1 MNTDRPNSDLS
12 FITNEGEDTLQRRFG
27 DLLRDSQTFDCLI
40 AYFYASGFDAVYPYL
55 QDLSETRI
63 LAGMGVDARIVRAVH
78 DARDH
83 GVQQEFDHAEMSHA
97 QIEQRTNEF
106 VNQDIAD
113 ESDTESIDRGIRRLL
128 KLLDAGKL
136 QVRVHRD
143 PCIHSKLYIMTFKEG
158 DRDKGRV
165 ITGSS
170 NLTRGGLIDNLE
182 FNVELKNRGD
192 YDFAKQKFDQ
202 LWQDGVDVTKQY
214 QEAIRRHVWVRD
226 ELSPYE
232 LYLKFLYEYF
242 KEDLAS
248 MDQPLRGAKYYPK
261 GFKDLEYQ
269 RQAVINAQKIL
280 AKYGGVFLSDVVGL
294 GKTYMAAML
303 AKELDGRNLVIA
315 PPALLRS
322 GPGSWERVLE
332 GFHVPARCESLG
344 KLDAILANG
353 VEMYDNVFI
362 DEAHR
367 FRNDQTPSYS
377 DLMQI
382 CRGKRVILVT
392 ATPYNN
398 KPNDVLSLLKLFQLP
413 HQSTVPN
420 VRNLA
425 AFFKRQEKE
434 IRKYDRQRD
443 PGLYMDAVKRSSK
456 NTREQILRH
465 VMVRRTRKDIE
476 TNFDQDTVKGKL
488 KFPKVNNPE
497 RLYYYLG
504 ANENRIFDKT
514 LECIGTSLTYA
525 RYRILLYNEDETLLN
540 QLERQGQENLG
551 VFMKILLLK
560 RLESSF
566 EAFKQSINR
575 FLHIYEQVIKAYQ
588 AGHVY
593 ISKDYPTKLYELIA
607 GEDIAEIEELV
618 LAGKADEY
626 PAKDFRPALI
636 RDLEHDHQILSQIK
650 TWWQDIQGDPKL
662 TQLVK
667 ELAERPTLQE
677 NRIIIFTEFRET
689 AAYLHREIQQ
699 RRIGRPLLFT
709 GDSSDSARDLVL
721 RNFDATATQSMDE
734 HNILISTDVL
744 SEGVNLHRANVVIN
758 YDLPW
763 NPTRMMQRVGRI
775 NRLDAPADQ
784 LHTFNFFPTPQS
796 EKHLGLEALAKGKI
810 EAFLNLL
817 GGDTKL
823 LTEDETITSHTL
835 FERLGDAKT
844 ITGEDEE
851 EGTSELKYL
860 QVIRQIAKQDPELL
874 AKIKRLPLK
883 ARSVK
888 TADGEILSQ
897 AQMLASAS
905 TTPPKQG
912 KIAPALLT
920 YFRRGSLHKFF
931 LTQPQGVTNELPFI
945 LAAPLLA
952 CPINEP
958 RGTWP
963 EAKWFYNELGKN
975 KDAFQMATSEFK
987 PDLSGSRDGAARL
1000 LDLLKLCIDG
1010 IDVLTKEEEEYM
1022 QLVMDRLDAG
1032 SISKYVTRK
1041 AYHAIEKLKEN
1052 IADPRKVIV
1061 VLRGCIPDG
1070 LLTKHYSEQ
1079 EIAAETLPEI
1089 ILSLCLLNKEDG

>member
-1 MNTDRPNSDLS
+1 MTIERPNSDLS

-27 DLLRDSQTFDCLI
+27 DLLRDSQAFDCLI
-40 AYFYASGFDAVYPYL
+40 AYFYASGFHAVCPFL
-55 QDLSETRI
+55 ENLDSVRI
-63 LAGMGVDARIVRAVH
+63 LVGMTVDPH
-78 DARDH
+78 L
-83 GVQQEFDHAEMSHA
+83 VQAMQERGEQLEMRP
-97 QIEQRTNEF
+97 IRTSYAKVKQQTNASIHR
-106 VNQDIAD
+106 DIA
-113 ESDTESIDRGIRRLL
+113 SAPDTEAVDTGIRRFSAW
-128 KLLDAGKL
+128 LDAGKL
-136 QVRVHRD
+136 QIRVHRD
-143 PCIHSKLYIMTFKEG
+143 PRIHSKLYIMTFKEG

-170 NLTRGGLIDNLE
+170 NLTRSGLMDNLE

-192 YDFAKQKFDQ
+192 YDFARKKFDQ
-202 LWQDGVDVTKQY
+202 LWRDGVEVGDEYKKIITQY
-214 QEAIRRHVWVRD
+214 IQVRD

-269 RQAVINAQKIL
+269 RQAVINAKKIL
-280 AKYGGVFLSDVVGL
+280 LKYGGVFLSDVVGL

-332 GFHVPARCESLG
+332 GFHVVARCESLG

-353 VEMYDNVFI
+353 VEMYKNVFI

-382 CRGKRVILVT
+382 CRGKKVILVT

-434 IRKYDRQRD
+434 IRKHDRHRD
-443 PGLYMDAVKRSSK
+443 PGLYLDAVKRSSK

-465 VMVRRTRKDIE
+465 LMVRRTRKDIE
-476 TNFDQDTVKGKL
+476 NNFDQDTVKGRL
-488 KFPKVNNPE
+488 KFPKVNAPE
-497 RLYYYLG
+497 RLYYHLG
-504 ANENRIFDKT
+504 GNENRVFDNT
-514 LECIGTSLTYA
+514 LECIGKSLTYA
-525 RYRILLYNEDETLLN
+525 RYKILLYSKDETLLN
-540 QLERQGQENLG
+540 QQVQQGPENLG
-551 VFMKILLLK
+551 VLMKILLLK

-575 FLHIYEQVIKAYQ
+575 FLDIYERVIKAYQ

-593 ISKDYPTKLYELIA
+593 ISKDYSAKLYELIA
-607 GEDIAEIEELV
+607 AEDIAKIEELIS
-618 LAGKADEY
+618 AGKADKY
-626 PAKDFRPALI
+626 LAQNFRPGLI
-636 RDLEHDHQILSQIK
+636 RDLKHDYQILSQIK

-667 ELAERPTLQE
+667 ELEGRPTLQE

-689 AAYLHREIQQ
+689 AAYLYREIQQ
-699 RRIGRPLLFT
+699 RKIGRPLLFT

-721 RNFDATATQSMDE
+721 GNFDATATQAADE
-734 HNILISTDVL
+734 YNILISTDVL

-775 NRLDAPADQ
+775 NRLDAPTDQ
-784 LHTFNFFPTPQS
+784 IHTFNFFPTPQS
-796 EKHLGLEALAKGKI
+796 EEHLGLEALAKGKI

-835 FERLGDAKT
+835 FERLGDVKT

-851 EGTSELKYL
+851 EDTSELKYL
-860 QVIRQIAKQDPELL
+860 RVIRHIAKQDPDLL
-874 AKIKRLPLK
+874 AKIKQLPLK

-888 TADGEILSQ
+888 TADVEVLSQ
-897 AQMLASAS
+897 AQMLEPAP
-905 TTPPKQG
+905 TTPPKQD
-912 KIAPALLT
+912 KVAPALLT
-920 YFRRGSLHKFF
+920 YFRKGSLHKFF
-931 LTQPQGVTNELPFI
+931 LTQLQDVTNELPFI
-945 LAAPLLA
+945 SAAALLA
-952 CPINEP
+952 CPVGEP

-963 EAKWFYNELGKN
+963 GAGWFYNEFKKN
-975 KDAFQMATSEFK
+975 KDAFRQVTSE
-987 PDLSGSRDGAARL
+987 LGLGQSGDSQDNAARIL
-1000 LDLLKLCIDG
+1000 PLLKFSMKKKAM
-1010 IDVLTKEEEEYM
+1010 LTKEENDYM
-1022 QLVMDRLDAG
+1022 QSIIHRLGAR
-1032 SISKYVTRK
+1032 SIPKYVTKRTYR
-1041 AYHAIEKLKEN
+1041 AMQDLQGQIG
-1052 IADPRKVIV
+1052 DPRELMV
-1061 VLRGCIPDG
+1061 VLKRWIPDD
-1070 LLTKHYSEQ
+1070 LLKQHYSEKVV
-1079 EIAAETLPEI
+1079 AAETRAEI
-1089 ILSLCLLNKEDG
+1089 ILSLGLVDA